1 MASPRTRE
9 NDGEPDVPGQ
19 RLGTHDSGTRRALRE
34 NVALEARFTQPP
46 ELVDPWA
53 SDPPPSLLSVASWS
67 VDSVRGLPE
76 SKGVA
81 EAPAITVGEANLSVE
96 EVAAVDADLAT
107 EQQQLGSDSDVEV
120 GLAVLSFDEAE
131 AIDDFDLAPLRQAF
145 ERGDH
150 VGLLVA
156 AEALLEVRPS
166 MSAALRYLAAA
177 RESLR
182 RRYLTELGGQQEV
195 PQKLRNR
202 NDGVPA
208 QVAKDEAFMLGLI
221 DGVSTLE
228 EIVDRSQLPA
238 TLALHLVN
246 RLCALGLVGC
256 GERYARYC

>member
-1 MASPRTRE
+1 M
-9 NDGEPDVPGQ
+9 DGEPGGPGQ
-19 RLGTHDSGTRRALRE
+19 SLGTHDSGARRVLRE
-34 NVALEARFTQPP
+34 NVAREAQPEELE
-46 ELVDPWA
+46 DPWA
-53 SDPPPSLLSVASWS
+53 SDPAHSLLSVASWL
-67 VDSVRGLPE
+67 VDSVRGAPAPNYRAAL
-76 SKGVA
+76 
-81 EAPAITVGEANLSVE
+81 APAITVGETNLSVE
-96 EVAAVDADLAT
+96 EAAAVEADLAAT
-107 EQQQLGSDSDVEV
+107 RQLVSESDVEV
-120 GLAVLSFDEAE
+120 GQAVLSFDEVE

-150 VGLLVA
+150 LGLLVE

-195 PQKLRNR
+195 PQKLMNR

-208 QVAKDEAFMLGLI
+208 RVAKDEAFMLGLI

-228 EIVDRSQLPA
+228 EIVDRSQLPQV
-238 TLALHLVN
+238 LALELVN

-256 GERYARYC
+256 GERHASYC